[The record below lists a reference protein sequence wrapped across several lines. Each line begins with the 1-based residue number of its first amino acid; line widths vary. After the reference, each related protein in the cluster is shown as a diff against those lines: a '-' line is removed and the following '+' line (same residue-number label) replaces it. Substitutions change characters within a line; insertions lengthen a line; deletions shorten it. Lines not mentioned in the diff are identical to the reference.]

1 MNRTPS
7 ILFALGFATLTI
19 ALVLMA
25 LTPATPQVAY
35 ADLPEDHPPLP
46 ANINGG
52 PLAPTTK
59 LDFFAPGTQP
69 NNITDTISAPNS
81 CESCHA
87 RYSDQV
93 PQPSDYEPW
102 TGWQGSMMAQA
113 GRDPVFYAAL
123 DIANADAGFAGE
135 FCLRCHLPRAWAN
148 GRIVDGNLDMTANP
162 AELAHDLEGVQ
173 CEICHRMVDP
183 QFEVGNPARDAGIIA
198 ALTSTVH
205 ITTGNATMIIDPE
218 DYRRGPFDVVAD
230 FGFDPH
236 GAVGAKDTLTSTYH
250 QESALCGTC
259 HDISNPAL
267 SWNEGTG
274 TYELNDTNTP
284 FTDTSKMF
292 PIERTFSEWQLS
304 EFNTPSG
311 VYAPQFGGN
320 KTNVSTCQDCHMRD
334 VTGKGAAFFGN
345 ASDTPLRTDLPM
357 HDLTGANTW
366 VPQIIPQ
373 HPVFSATF
381 NNEPDR
387 IEALNQG
394 ITRSRR
400 MLQNAA
406 SIVTQFDAVS
416 DELDVRVYN
425 HSGHKLPTGYVEGR
439 RMWIQVE
446 GYDITGTLVY
456 SSGAYNN
463 ATADLFISPDIQ
475 IYESKHGVTGTVA
488 TLLSETPGTETFHF
502 ALNNI
507 ILTDN
512 RIPPRGFD
520 YDAFLAVGAEPRK
533 DGLPDP
539 TMYADG
545 QYWDDVLYTLPDNV
559 VAGKVRLMYQTS
571 SKEYIEFLRDNNPLF
586 GIDSN
591 NNGQILFDLWNNGTK
606 SAPEVMVEVGFGYDI
621 FLPTVT
627 KP

>member
-7 ILFALGFATLTI
+7 ILFALGFAIFTVALLFMTLTPSASNQI
-19 ALVLMA
+19 
-25 LTPATPQVAY
+25 AY
-35 ADLPEDHPPLP
+35 ANLPEDHPPIP
-46 ANINGG
+46 AVINGG

-59 LDFFAPGTQP
+59 LDFFSPGTQP
-69 NNITDTISAPNS
+69 NTITDTITDPNN
-81 CESCHA
+81 CTSCHA
-87 RYSDQV
+87 GYSEQV
-93 PQPSDYEPW
+93 PQPNEYEPW

-135 FCLRCHLPRAWAN
+135 FCLRCHLPRAWLN
-148 GRIVDGNLDMTANP
+148 GRIIDGAIDITP
-162 AELAHDLEGVQ
+162 ETVTDPDFEGVQ

-183 QFEVGNPARDAGIIA
+183 QFEAGNPARDEGIIA

-205 ITTGNATMIIDPE
+205 ITNGNASLILDPE
-218 DYRRGPFDVVAD
+218 DYRRGPFDVVTD

-236 GAVGAKDTLTSTYH
+236 QAVGAKGTLTSTYH

-267 SWNEGTG
+267 SWNEGSG

-304 EFNTPSG
+304 AFNTPEG

-320 KTNVSTCQDCHMRD
+320 KSSVSTCQDCHMRN

-345 ASDTPLRTDLPM
+345 ANDTPLRTDLPL

-381 NNEPDR
+381 NNEPER

-394 ITRSRR
+394 ITRSRT

-406 SIVTQFDAVS
+406 SIATQFDKES
-416 DELDVRVYN
+416 HQLSVRVTN

-456 SSGAYNN
+456 SSGGYNI
-463 ATADLFISPDIQ
+463 ATGELLTTGTQ

-488 TLLSETPGTETFHF
+488 TLLSEMPGTETFHF

-507 ILTDN
+507 ILKDN

-520 YDAFLAVGAEPRK
+520 YDAFVSVGAEPRT
-533 DGLPDP
+533 DGQPDP
-539 TMYADG
+539 TMYANG
-545 QYWDDVLYTLPDNV
+545 QYWDDVIYTLPDNV
-559 VAGKVRLMYQTS
+559 VTGKVRLLYQTS
-571 SKEYIEFLRDNNPLF
+571 SKEYIEFLRDNNPNS
-586 GIDSN
+586 GDPN
-591 NNGQILFDLWNNGTK
+591 NNGQILFDLWDNGTK
-606 SAPEVMVEVGFGYDI
+606 SAPETMVEVGFGYDV
-621 FLPTVT
+621 FLPIVQN
-627 KP
+627 P